1 MLRNVND
8 EICARNSEEMFVTV
22 WMGILEISTGRLTA
36 ANAGHEYPAVKRPGG
51 RFELLKDQHGYVVGG
66 MEGVRYR
73 DYELQL
79 EPGAKLF
86 VYTDGVPEANNAAE
100 EMFGAERMLDALRG
114 NEDGAPEEI
123 LAAVN
128 RAVAACA
135 GGAAQCDD
143 LTMLCLQY
151 NGSAPG
157 PAAGE
162 AD

>member
-1 MLRNVND
+1 M
-8 EICARNSEEMFVTV
+8 
-22 WMGILEISTGRLTA
+22 
-36 ANAGHEYPAVKRPGG
+36 KRPGG
-51 RFELLKDQHGYVVGG
+51 RFELLKDKHGFVVGG

-114 NEDGAPEEI
+114 NENGAPEEI

-128 RAVAACA
+128 RAVEAFA
-135 GGAAQCDD
+135 GGAAQFDD

-151 NGSAPG
+151 NGSVPG